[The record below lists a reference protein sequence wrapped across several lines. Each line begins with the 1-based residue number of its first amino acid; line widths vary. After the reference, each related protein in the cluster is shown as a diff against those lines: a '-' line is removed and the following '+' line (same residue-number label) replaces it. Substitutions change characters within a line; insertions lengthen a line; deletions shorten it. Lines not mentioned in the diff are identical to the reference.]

1 MGRWYSSGFG
11 MDSTPLIDA
20 LVIGGSLAAL
30 VASILAI
37 YMVTLSLRVY
47 RLSLTAYTNIRDAIM
62 QMAIQAAEK
71 TVEQAAKQAPPEE
84 LATVEEHRPQ
94 PEKTAPETRQEPY
107 SHLSELV
114 AGEGF
119 EAALIFDDS
128 GQVIDQEG
136 SIDSNREA
144 ALLTEVISSLQ
155 LARSSVKS
163 LQIQED
169 GVLELLIPAADIAGR
184 RVYLYVKGSRGAA
197 GINVE
202 LLSESAK
209 RILKNLLSGG

>member
-1 MGRWYSSGFG
+1 

-30 VASILAI
+30 IASILAI

-47 RLSLTAYTNIRDAIM
+47 RLSLTAYTNIRDALM

-71 TVEQAAKQAPPEE
+71 TVEQAAKQTPREE
-84 LATVEEHRPQ
+84 LATVEEHRTQ
-94 PEKTAPETRQEPY
+94 PEKTEVETRKEPY
-107 SHLSELV
+107 GLLSELV

-136 SIDSNREA
+136 AIDSNREA
-144 ALLTEVISSLQ
+144 ALLTEVINSLQ

-169 GVLELLIPAADIAGR
+169 SIVELLIPSADVAGR
-184 RVYLYVKGSRGAA
+184 RVYLYVKASKGVA
-197 GINVE
+197 GVDVE